1 VSAARRL
8 PQNVSPLDAA
18 LILGASA
25 RLTRL
30 ITTDQ
35 AGDPVVRSLI
45 SAAGEIGPRT
55 RNTVADG
62 LACPFCVGFH
72 LSLLV
77 TTSYA
82 VARRFPALLALW
94 RVIAGALA
102 VNYATA
108 HVVEYLDWQ
117 DDEGDRAEPSALKER
132 DSS

>member
-1 VSAARRL
+1 MSHRRCL
-8 PQNVSPLDAA
+8 SPNVHPLDAA

-82 VARRFPALLALW
+82 VARRFPALLELW

-102 VNYATA
+102 VNYVTA
-108 HVVEYLDWQ
+108 HASSHLDWQ

>member
-1 VSAARRL
+1 MSAARRL

-82 VARRFPALLALW
+82 VARRFPAMLALW

>member
-1 VSAARRL
+1 MSAARHL

>member
-1 VSAARRL
+1 MSHRRCL
-8 PQNVSPLDAA
+8 SSNVHPLDAA

>member
-1 VSAARRL
+1 VSAARHL

>member
-1 VSAARRL
+1 MSAARRL

-117 DDEGDRAEPSALKER
+117 DDEGDRAEPSALKGR

>member
-1 VSAARRL
+1 MSAARRL